1 MNIKRRRKTMRI
13 KRFLTLLLVVLT
25 LMLSAACSKHEITK
39 SQYAIDFGE
48 VASDHWNISNVKMEY
63 KADELS
69 KKIADKEKFVYISS
83 EVENYESIAEK
94 YEFTES
100 QVFTKKEGLLSYHD
114 ETENGTRIL
123 MIESDGTITYFTG
136 VKETFFETKVSE
148 ADCVELTKIALKQ
161 YGLTEKDF
169 DDECYI
175 STSCITDPVKNETMI
190 IGYTVTVYFLL
201 DDVKLFGEPRA
212 NIQFNGNGEVIYLMY
227 CMPDFTKSET
237 AKLLGVKRVL
247 KLIEKGEM
255 PVMCGLDTDDAPDKI
270 TIEDVDICYYS
281 QTYDDGMQIAQP
293 IYVFSAIG
301 HFDNEEIPF
310 TIMAQAN

>member
-1 MNIKRRRKTMRI
+1 MRI
-13 KRFLTLLLVVLT
+13 KRFLTLLLVVMT

-48 VASDHWNISNVKMEY
+48 VASDHWNISDVKMEY

-69 KKIADKEKFVYISS
+69 KKISGKEMFIYVSS
-83 EVENYESIAEK
+83 KVKNYESIAEK
-94 YEFTES
+94 YSFSEAQIDSFEDRL
-100 QVFTKKEGLLSYHD
+100 VYYKD
-114 ETENGTRIL
+114 EMEDYSRIL
-123 MIESDGTITYFTG
+123 MIWSNGKTSYSTG
-136 VKETFFETKVSE
+136 IKETYFETKVSE
-148 ADCVELTKIALKQ
+148 ADCIELAKEALKQ
-161 YGLTEKDF
+161 YGLTEKPF
-169 DDECYI
+169 DDECYV
-175 STSCITDPVKNETMI
+175 STSSVTDPVKNETKI
-190 IGYTVTVYFLL
+190 IGYTITVHFLL
-201 DDVKLFGEPRA
+201 NGAKLFGSPRA
-212 NIQFNGNGEVIYLMY
+212 YIQFNGNGEVVTIMY
-227 CMPDFTKSET
+227 NMPDFIESEP